1 MNTLKISTRLVR
13 GISRALRQA
22 VDASNA
28 VAQGDLTHPIRVEG
42 KDEVAQLLTSLSA
55 MQQSLAKVVGQVRSG
70 TDTIA
75 TASSQIAAGNLGLSS
90 RTEQQASSLEKTA
103 ASMEELRVRWDC
115 MRLISA
121 TN

>member
-1 MNTLKISTRLVR
+1 MSNLKISTRLVR

-75 TASSQIAAGNLGLSS
+75 TASSQIAA
-90 RTEQQASSLEKTA
+90 
-103 ASMEELRVRWDC
+103 SMEELRVRWDC

>member
-1 MNTLKISTRLVR
+1 MNNLKISTRLVR
-13 GISRALRQA
+13 GTSHALRQA
-22 VDASNA
+22 ADASNA

-75 TASSQIAAGNLGLSS
+75 TASSQIAAGNLDLSS
-90 RTEQQASSLEKTA
+90 RTGQQASSLEETA
-103 ASMEELRVRWDC
+103 ASREELRVRWDC
-115 MRLISA
+115 MRLITA